1 MKLDLSNST
10 TSVFTKNLKA
20 KTTYVFNRGGSRSS
34 KTYSLMQIA
43 YLIATL
49 NKDKTISIVSESL
62 PHLKKGAMKDFFDFL
77 KKHNLYDVK
86 CHNKTDNSYSF
97 SSGSVIEFF
106 GVESATKVH
115 GAGRDY
121 LFANEIQNLAYETFF
136 QLAMRTSVR
145 VYADYNPVRRFWVDT
160 EYLDNPNFRDKCT
173 LIHSTLFDNEFCPKN
188 IKDTIMTRALTDKNY
203 KRVYLDGEIG
213 SVEGLVYPDYVIV
226 PKEIPEEYELVGLGL
241 DWGFSSDPCACVAVY
256 KCQNRLRLKQLV
268 YETGLVN
275 SKLIEKIHSFG
286 VGITGK
292 YKQLPVIADNAE
304 PKSITDLCNAGIN
317 CKRIS
322 DKSIVY
328 GIKKVKEFVIEVTE
342 DSTDIIDEANSYM
355 WDKDK
360 DGKYIEYPI
369 DKHNHIIGDALRYL
383 VVELYG
389 KKVSKGSSCL
399 I

>member
-10 TSVFTKNLKA
+10 TSVFKKNLLA
-20 KTTYVFNRGGSRSS
+20 KSLYVFNRGGSRSS

-49 NKDKTISIVSESL
+49 NNDKTISVVAESL

-77 KKHNLYDVK
+77 KKYKLYDVNK
-86 CHNKTDNSYSF
+86 HNMTDNSYKF
-97 SSGSVIEFF
+97 DTGSVIEFF
-106 GVESATKVH
+106 GVDSATKVH

-121 LFANEIQNLAYETFF
+121 LFANEIQNLSYETFF
-136 QLAMRTSVR
+136 QLCMRTSVR

-160 EYLDNPNFRDKCT
+160 EYLDNENFKPKCT

-213 SVEGLVYPDYVIV
+213 SVEGLVYQDYTIV
-226 PKEIPEEYELVGLGL
+226 PKDIPEEYELIGLGL
-241 DWGFSSDPCACVAVY
+241 DWGFTTDPCACVAVY

-275 SKLIEKIHSFG
+275 IKLIEKIHNFG
-286 VGITGK
+286 IGVNGK
-292 YKQLPVIADNAE
+292 YKQLPVIADNSE

-317 CKRIS
+317 CKKIS

-328 GIKKVKEFVIEVTE
+328 GIKKVKEFVLEITE
-342 DSTDIIDEANSYM
+342 DSSDIITEINSYM
-355 WDKDK
+355 WDKDSS
-360 DGKYIEYPI
+360 GKYIEYPV
-369 DKHNHIIGDALRYL
+369 DKNNHACDGTRYL
-383 VVELYG
+383 CVELFG
-389 KKVSKGSSCL
+389 KKTSKMSSCL
-399 I
+399 L

>member
-20 KTTYVFNRGGSRSS
+20 KTTYVFDRGGSRSS

-188 IKDTIMTRALTDKNY
+188 IKETIMARALTDKNY

-241 DWGFSSDPCACVAVY
+241 DWGFSTDPCACVAVY
-256 KCQNRLRLKQLV
+256 KCQNKLRLKQ
-268 YETGLVN
+268 
-275 SKLIEKIHSFG
+275 
-286 VGITGK
+286 
-292 YKQLPVIADNAE
+292 
-304 PKSITDLCNAGIN
+304 
-317 CKRIS
+317 
-322 DKSIVY
+322 
-328 GIKKVKEFVIEVTE
+328 
-342 DSTDIIDEANSYM
+342 
-355 WDKDK
+355 
-360 DGKYIEYPI
+360 
-369 DKHNHIIGDALRYL
+369 
-383 VVELYG
+383 
-389 KKVSKGSSCL
+389 
-399 I
+399 